1 MKIKPATKRG
11 KIIVELNPRDESILD
26 DGRNAQTKPTPF
38 KLKKILVPIDFSVC
52 SKKALQY
59 AIPLARQFGASL
71 ALLHIVQVSYP
82 VGGEYAAVD
91 YSLCEK
97 EFCDLTEKQLA
108 VLAEEEIPAGV
119 PAATVVRRGYPVQQI
134 LEAARELEIDL
145 IILSTHGHTG
155 LKHVFL
161 GSTAENVVRRAPCP
175 VLVVREQE
183 HEFIDNDVSRCNQQN

>member
-11 KIIVELNPRDESILD
+11 KVIVELNPKEESILVN
-26 DGRNAQTKPTPF
+26 GQNTHNKATPF
-38 KLKKILVPIDFSVC
+38 KLKKILVPLDFSAC

-59 AIPLARQFGASL
+59 AVPLARQFGASL
-71 ALLHIVQVSYP
+71 ALLHVVQVSYP
-82 VGGEYAAVD
+82 VGGEFATLD
-91 YSLCEK
+91 YTLGEK
-97 EFCDLTEKQLA
+97 ELCDLSEKQLA
-108 VLAEEEIPAGV
+108 VLAREEIAPGV
-119 PAATVVRRGYPVQQI
+119 PAATLVRRGYPVQQI
-134 LEAARELEIDL
+134 VDAARDLEIDL

-183 HEFIDNDVSRCNQQN
+183 HEFIGKEPNPLN